1 MIINGILYMIWL
13 VKTRE
18 KAITDGNKNT
28 YSYLKYCMVPADRYI
43 KKIKAG
49 NINPIVRNDANYH
62 LYQLMELYV
71 DCKIISKWL
80 SLQTDDERLDFFLH
94 FTDINYLQKLCDFT
108 DSYCSQFEYNSFS
121 DSLKNTITTLFT
133 EYISDFKKAFQE
145 CVDALKNHTDTNDLN
160 KIDAISSFLSFY
172 INQGAWTALRIVP
185 TKLCSFDSIQFQGQK
200 YINYDYI
207 KNPIMTFNEKF
218 VLNPVFDN
226 RKFYSDAARDCF
238 LYFLTLAKKVYDSEI
253 ETRINHLEAAIEELK
268 RNDLEKSNTLQ
279 LITQFMNE
287 SINKKNQKIAIYQKL
302 SHDGL
307 VNRFYEFYKVPRD
320 FLDILQTYPFE
331 EKIILSKDFKIA
343 KGFQALIISYLD
355 RFVNNTK
362 DIALLKV
369 LFHIKSKNPN
379 KAKKGYVDRL
389 QNFIDFIKS
398 HTKYK

>member
-1 MIINGILYMIWL
+1 MIWL

-218 VLNPVFDN
+218 VLDPVFDN

-287 SINKKNQKIAIYQKL
+287 SINKK
-302 SHDGL
+302 
-307 VNRFYEFYKVPRD
+307 
-320 FLDILQTYPFE
+320 
-331 EKIILSKDFKIA
+331 
-343 KGFQALIISYLD
+343 
-355 RFVNNTK
+355 
-362 DIALLKV
+362 
-369 LFHIKSKNPN
+369 KSKNCN
-379 KAKKGYVDRL
+379 LSK
-389 QNFIDFIKS
+389 IIS
-398 HTKYK
+398 